1 MKSNRFLTAGEFAK
15 ITGTTKHTLFHYD
28 KIGLLPPDH
37 RTDNGY
43 RYYSPEQLET
53 FDVICTL
60 RELDMPLAEIRQ
72 YLQHKSPEL
81 FMKLLEQEEE
91 LISRKMKQLKQ
102 TRALLRKKSVQ
113 LASYL
118 ERRPEDPELLEFPE
132 QYYISSYSKLTDS
145 TMMASAIGSLYE
157 HCASMDDKSPYSVGY
172 LQYQSVLSQGTYTDY
187 HTIYLLFDNPPKR
200 LRHTVKP
207 AGTYLCVWHTGYW
220 DLIGNSYQKLFAFAD
235 ARGLKLEGH
244 FFEDAILDGL
254 TVSEEELYV
263 TRISV
268 RVV

>member
-15 ITGTTKHTLFHYD
+15 IAGTTKHTLFHYD

-37 RTDNGY
+37 RTDNKY

-72 YLQHKSPEL
+72 YLDHKSPAL
-81 FMKLLEQEEE
+81 FMDLLHQEEA

-102 TRALLRKKSVQ
+102 TRALLRRKSAH

-118 ERRPEDPELLEFPE
+118 EHRPAAPQLLDFPE
-132 QYYISSYSKLTDS
+132 QYYISSYSDLTDS
-145 TMMASAIGSLYE
+145 TAMASAVGSLYE
-157 HCASMDDKSPYSVGY
+157 LCASMNYKSPYGVGY
-172 LQYQSVLSQGTYTDY
+172 LQYGFNLSQGTYMDY
-187 HTIYLLFDNPPKR
+187 HTLYLMFDKPPKR
-200 LRHTVKP
+200 LTHTVKP
-207 AGTYLCVWHTGYW
+207 AGTYLCAWHLGHW
-220 DLIGNSYQKLFAFAD
+220 ELIGETYRKLFAYAD
-235 ARGLKLEGH
+235 AKSLKLDEH
-244 FFEDAILDGL
+244 FFEDTILDGL
-254 TVSEEELYV
+254 TVSDESLYV

-268 RVV
+268 RVI